1 MGRHF
6 GGVLAI
12 VALVAGVGRVSAD
25 EATVRREIEA
35 QYAGLAKANEAFDLK
50 AVLTFRTPDF
60 HSVGPD
66 GRVLDAETM
75 AEYSKRF
82 QEDNK
87 PPLRARF
94 TVRAISISPNEKIA
108 VVTVFQEVSRQRELA
123 GKLRTVETNVV
134 QDETWVKTDKGWL
147 LKSVANVRDQTRVVD
162 GKRVDPTKPYD
173 PNAAPF
179 DPDADRRRN
188 LLGLK
193 AEVAAASARSNSV
206 GLTAWKLRDPDLFM
220 TNVSKDLNVKKADGT
235 VITWDSLYENQKQR
249 MRTIKHIDRLIVTI
263 RVESVSETEAVV
275 LSTQDWSRV
284 VPGPDGKD
292 VRLVTGVTHREVW
305 QKADGQ
311 WKMLK
316 FTEENP
322 TREIPADATIKDPM
336 ERYEIV
342 VRLDDSANR

>member
-6 GGVLAI
+6 GVVLAV
-12 VALVAGVGRVSAD
+12 VALVAGVGRVAAD

-35 QYAGLAKANEAFDLK
+35 QYARLAKANEAFDLK
-50 AVLTFRTPDF
+50 AVLAFRTPDF

-75 AEYSKRF
+75 ADYSKRF
-82 QEDNK
+82 MEDNK

-94 TVRAISISPNEKIA
+94 TLRSISISPNETVA
-108 VVTVFQEVSRQRELA
+108 VVTVFQEVSRQREFE
-123 GKLRTVETNVV
+123 GKPRTVETDVV
-134 QDETWVKTDKGWL
+134 QDETWVKTGKGWL
-147 LKSVANVRDQTRVVD
+147 LKSVANVRDQKRFVD

-173 PNAAPF
+173 PDAAPF
-179 DPDADRRRN
+179 DPDADVRRN

-193 AEVAAASARSNSV
+193 ADVAAASARSNSV

-220 TNVSKDLNVKKADGT
+220 TSVPKDLNVKKADGT
-235 VITWDSLYENQKQR
+235 VITWQSLYENQKQR
-249 MRTIKHIDRLIVTI
+249 MRTIKHIDRLVVTI
-263 RVESVSETEAVV
+263 RVESASGTEAVV

-305 QKADGQ
+305 QRVDGQ
-311 WKMLK
+311 WKMLR

-322 TREIPADATIKDPM
+322 TRETVADATIKERV

-342 VRLDDSANR
+342 VNLDDTRRD